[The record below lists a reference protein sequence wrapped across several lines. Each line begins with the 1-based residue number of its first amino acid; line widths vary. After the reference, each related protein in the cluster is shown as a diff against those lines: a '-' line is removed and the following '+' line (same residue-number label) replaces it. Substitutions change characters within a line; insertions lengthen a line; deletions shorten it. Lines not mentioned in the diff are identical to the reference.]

1 MSEVAEVIGAIAS
14 LAWPV
19 FIIVVVILNQNK
31 FKKFIELLLFRFEGG
46 AEIVIGSFTIGKSV
60 GKLKEPE
67 GNALVTDDHIA
78 LIHRSWRVP
87 NRDKEFPGSKMYQIH
102 VIVFGTDAALK
113 KIEKVVYHLD
123 QSYSERLQTGGTIQ
137 TQFELKELAN
147 GHSLLRAEVFI
158 KGQKEV
164 IHLSRFIDLTE
175 TSEPLKGTYQVF
187 GN

>member
-1 MSEVAEVIGAIAS
+1 MSEVAQIIDAIAS
-14 LAWPV
+14 LTWPV
-19 FIIVVVILNQNK
+19 FIIVVVILNQDK
-31 FKKFIELLLFRFEGG
+31 FKKFLELLLCRFEGG
-46 AEIVIGSFTIGKSV
+46 AELVIGSFTIGKSV
-60 GKLKEPE
+60 GELKEPKD
-67 GNALVTDDHIA
+67 NALVTDDHIA

-87 NRDKEFPGSKMYQIH
+87 AKDKEFPGSKMYQIH
-102 VIVFGTDAALK
+102 VIVFGTNAALK

-123 QSYSERLQTGGTIQ
+123 QSYPEPLRIGGGIQ

-147 GHSLLRAEVFI
+147 GHSLLRAEVFV

-187 GN
+187 GS

>member
-1 MSEVAEVIGAIAS
+1 MSETAEVIDAIAS
-14 LAWPV
+14 LIWPV
-19 FIIVVVILNQNK
+19 FVIVVVILNQDK
-31 FKKFIELLLFRFEGG
+31 FKKFIELLLNRFEGG
-46 AEIVIGSFTIGKSV
+46 AELVIGSFTIGKSV
-60 GKLKEPE
+60 GKLKEPK

-87 NRDKEFPGSKMYQIH
+87 ERDKEFPGSKMYQIH

-123 QSYSERLQTGGTIQ
+123 PSYPEPLQIGGTIQ

-147 GHSLLRAEVFI
+147 GHSLLRAEVFV

-164 IHLSRFIDLTE
+164 INLSRFIDLTE
-175 TSEPLKGTYQVF
+175 TSEPLTGTYQVF